1 MISRTKLKVD
11 EVTIQKMFEQAG
23 IHGVSHIAPL
33 GAGEYNAVYSAKANG
48 KEYAIK
54 ISPEE
59 SIPILTY
66 ETNLLSSEL
75 FWYKKMKEMTDI
87 PVPEIYY
94 SDFSKTLLPANYF
107 IMERVKGVQ
116 LDKMELT
123 PEEKEAVSLEK
134 AKILAAIHKIKN
146 DQFGYVQNGLFD
158 DWYQAIK
165 SMTVA
170 IIRDGQKKNHRSR
183 RGERLLAYIEQ
194 YKPILQSVECS
205 MINYDLWDPNLI
217 CSREKGKIKYTL
229 IDPERSC
236 WGDRIADFVCLEPMI
251 ALEDKKS
258 SLKAY
263 NSVAGQP
270 ILATKNEKI
279 RYAVALGYLAL
290 ILEVEKY
297 YRYTPLHFGWWRN
310 TIVSKMAFDHS
321 LKDLKLE
328 G

>member
-1 MISRTKLKVD
+1 MKSRTKLKVD
-11 EVTIQKMFEQAG
+11 TATIQKLFDQAG
-23 IHGVSHIAPL
+23 IHGASDIAPL
-33 GAGEYNAVYSAKANG
+33 GAGEYNAVYAANANG

-54 ISPEE
+54 ISPMD
-59 SIPILTY
+59 STPILSY

-75 FWYKKMKEMTDI
+75 FWYKKMKEMTNI
-87 PVPEIYY
+87 SVPEIYY

-123 PEEKEAVSLEK
+123 QTEKEEVFIEK
-134 AKILAAIHKIKN
+134 AKILAELHKIKN
-146 DQFGYVQNGLFD
+146 DQFGYVQNELFD

-165 SMTVA
+165 SMTSAV
-170 IIRDGQKKNHRSR
+170 IRDGRKKNHRSR
-183 RGERLLAYIEQ
+183 RGERLLAYMEQ
-194 YKPILQSVECS
+194 YQSVLKDVECC

-217 CSREKGKIKYTL
+217 CNRERGKIKYTL

-236 WGDRIADFVCLEPMI
+236 WGDRIADFVCLEPMT
-251 ALEDKKS
+251 ALENKKS

-263 NSVAGQP
+263 HSVTGQP
-270 ILATKNEKI
+270 ILVTKNEKI

-310 TIVSKMAFDHS
+310 TIVSKMAFDQS
-321 LKDLKLE
+321 LRNLKLAD
-328 G
+328 